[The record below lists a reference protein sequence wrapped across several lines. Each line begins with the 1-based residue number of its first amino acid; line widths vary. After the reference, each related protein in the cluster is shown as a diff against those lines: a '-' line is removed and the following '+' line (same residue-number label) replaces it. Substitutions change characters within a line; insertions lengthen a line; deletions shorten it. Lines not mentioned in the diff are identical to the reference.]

1 MKFSR
6 SNAPI
11 EAAVFPRIAVLV
23 PCHNEEQTIASV
35 VRNFR
40 TALPA
45 ADIYVFDNNSSD
57 LTVDCA
63 RNAGA
68 IVKSVRDPGK
78 GNVVR
83 RMFADVEADVYVMV
97 DGDDTY
103 DAQSSASMINTLL
116 TDGLDMMV
124 GVRKTEEAA
133 AYRTGHR
140 FGNRL
145 LTGAVRRLF
154 GRTFTDML
162 SGYRVFSRRFA
173 KSFPAHSRGFEIE
186 TELTVHA
193 LQLRMPVGEQVTAYR
208 SRPENS
214 TSKLNTYKDGFK
226 ILGTIIGLM
235 KSERPLVFFSFGFAL
250 CVTLSVVL
258 ALPVLITF
266 LQTGLVPRLPTVLL
280 SASLG
285 LLGMIL
291 LTCGLVLDTVTRG
304 RIETKRLFYLMTPGY
319 SIEETPLAIHQE
331 IQD

>member
-1 MKFSR
+1 MNISR
-6 SNAPI
+6 SNAAI
-11 EAAVFPRIAVLV
+11 EMKKYPRIAVLV
-23 PCHNEEQTIASV
+23 PCYNEEQTIASV
-35 VRNFR
+35 VGDFR
-40 TALPA
+40 AALPMA
-45 ADIYVFDNNSSD
+45 AIYVFDNNSSD
-57 LTVDCA
+57 QTIECA
-63 RNAGA
+63 RKAGA
-68 IVKSVRDPGK
+68 IIKSVRDPGK

-97 DGDDTY
+97 DGDNTY
-103 DAQSSASMINTLL
+103 DASSSASMIETLL
-116 TDGLDMMV
+116 VDGLDMLV
-124 GVRKTEEAA
+124 GVRKSEEAA
-133 AYRTGHR
+133 AYRAGHR

-193 LQLRMPVGEQVTAYR
+193 LQLRMPVGEQVTPYR

-214 TSKLNTYKDGFK
+214 TSKLNTYKDGCK

-235 KSERPLVFFSFGFAL
+235 KSERPLVFFSCAFVVCVAL
-250 CVTLSVVL
+250 SLML
-258 ALPVLITF
+258 ALPLFITF
-266 LQTGLVPRLPTVLL
+266 VQTGLVPRLPTALL
-280 SASLG
+280 CASLS

-319 SIEETPLAIHQE
+319 SIEEASSAAHQE
-331 IQD
+331 I